1 MREYKEGVKFA
12 VLVRQRYLHVCQVLV
27 VHLTPKLRENLELRQ
42 NQAIEELDTNI
53 KKLLE
58 ASMTRTLCHTN

>member
-12 VLVRQRYLHVCQVLV
+12 VLVRQKYLRVCQALLA
-27 VHLTPKLRENLELRQ
+27 HLTPKLRENLEMRQ

-53 KKLLE
+53 KRMLE
-58 ASMTRTLCHTN
+58 VNQPKETQPL